1 MIILK
6 SLKFFLECIIIEY
19 LRHLLFTILRI
30 RKICISIE
38 NFVFKIVS
46 LYF

>member
-19 LRHLLFTILRI
+19 LRHLLFTILKI
-30 RKICISIE
+30 RKICQYIE
-38 NFVFKIVS
+38 KIAFKIVS
-46 LYF
+46 